1 MRGNCRNPACLG
13 IERCGL
19 GDNLRKARGLR
30 ANSLETVAGR
40 AGITRKTLYRV
51 ERGDPAGAIGIS
63 ARVLQALRLEN
74 DIALVASDDVL
85 RRKLQDLNLEPKCR
99 APRRKPA
106 AARPP
111 APAEPPQPAPRPIF
125 SLRRHAGRAV
135 DLFSV
140 AVAAGGGNAADGWRP
155 SGVVGGFVIAWL
167 VRTVVPGI
175 PAEVSMFPAAMGV
188 RLPAAV
194 GLSSGLWPAKR
205 AARLDPAVAL
215 RSQ

>member
-1 MRGNCRNPACLG
+1 M
-13 IERCGL
+13 
-19 GDNLRKARGLR
+19 
-30 ANSLETVAGR
+30 
-40 AGITRKTLYRV
+40 
-51 ERGDPAGAIGIS
+51 
-63 ARVLQALRLEN
+63 LQALRLEN

-106 AARPP
+106 AARHLHPP
-111 APAEPPQPAPRPIF
+111 NAQPAPRPIF

-167 VRTVVPGI
+167 RDGGAGHTGRGVDVPG
-175 PAEVSMFPAAMGV
+175 GDG
-188 RLPAAV
+188 R
-194 GLSSGLWPAKR
+194 
-205 AARLDPAVAL
+205 AVAGGGRFVFRPL
-215 RSQ
+215 AGEARRGWTRL